1 MYQIPPI
8 TKSRILILLGLITLV
23 VFGQVIGFEFVNID
37 DPVYINNF
45 MVVKGLTLEGLAW
58 VFASIHT
65 NFSTTLNWVSH
76 MIDVELFGLNP
87 AGHHLTSLLLHLVNT
102 FLFFIIL
109 DGITRDRWK
118 SAMAAVLFAIHPLRV
133 ETVAWVADRKDL
145 LAMLFSL
152 LTMAAYWKYAVHR
165 RPLWYGVTTICFVLA
180 LLAKPVMVILPFVLL
195 LIDFWPLDRLKSSG
209 ESPFQWARV
218 KPLLWEKVPLLGLSG
233 LFSWIAYNG
242 QAVHNVMVSE
252 TALPWF
258 VRWLNVPVN
267 YMRYIEKIFWP
278 TDLAVFYPLSYQT
291 PTVWIIA
298 GSLLLLIAVTVWVLR
313 CFRGAPYLWVG
324 WFWFLGS
331 LVPVVGFVKAGFQEI
346 ADRYTYFPLIGI
358 FIMVVWGL
366 AEAVKRWNVSAMAVR
381 FVSAILVAVLMLVS
395 WNQTRVWESSV
406 TLFQHTVDHTERND
420 FAHNN
425 LGHALMLRGRTEESI
440 LHFKK
445 ALEYN
450 PRHVMAHL
458 NLAKAY
464 RNLDRTPEAILSYNH
479 ILQVQPNHV
488 VVHFELGKLYHKV
501 GDGPHAVHHTRIA
514 HELLIRNYGPEFDKT
529 REAEENL
536 KLYSQ
541 LYNLKL

>member
-1 MYQIPPI
+1 MDQVPPI
-8 TKSRILILLGLITLV
+8 IKSRILILLALIIVV

-37 DPVYINNF
+37 DPVYVNNY

-65 NFSTTLNWVSH
+65 NFSTTLNWISH

-87 AGHHLTSLLLHLVNT
+87 AGHHLTNLLLHLLNT

-109 DGITRDRWK
+109 DGITGDRWK

-133 ETVAWVADRKDL
+133 ETVAWVSDRKDL

-152 LTMAAYWKYAVHR
+152 LTIGAYWRYAVQR
-165 RPLWYGVTTICFVLA
+165 RPLWYGVMALCLVLA

-195 LIDFWPLDRLKSSG
+195 LIDFWPLNRLESS
-209 ESPFQWARV
+209 SPFQWVRI
-218 KPLLWEKVPLLGLSG
+218 KPLLWDKVPLLGLSG

-252 TALPWF
+252 TALPWL
-258 VRWLNVPVN
+258 VRWLNVPIN
-267 YMRYIEKIFWP
+267 YMRYLEKIFWP
-278 TDLAVFYPLSYQT
+278 TDMVVFYPLSYQT
-291 PTVWIIA
+291 PAMWKIV
-298 GSLLLLIAVTVWVLR
+298 GSLLFLIGVTVWVLR
-313 CFRGAPYLWVG
+313 HFRNAPYLWVG

-358 FIMVVWGL
+358 FFMGVWGL
-366 AEAVKRWNVSAMAVR
+366 AAAAERWNVSVKAVR
-381 FVSAILVAVLMLVS
+381 FVSAVLVAVLMFVS
-395 WNQTRVWESSV
+395 WNQTRVWKNSV

-425 LGHALMLRGRTEESI
+425 LGHALMLNGKTEESI

-450 PRHVMAHL
+450 PQRALAHL

-464 RNLDRTPEAILSYNH
+464 RNLDRTPEAILSYRN
-479 ILQVQPNHV
+479 ILQLQPNHV
-488 VVHFELGKLYHKV
+488 VVHFELGKLYHKI
-501 GDGPHAVHHTRIA
+501 GDGSHAVHHTRIA
-514 HELLIRNYGPEFDKT
+514 HALLIRNYGLEFDKT
-529 REAEENL
+529 HEAEENL
-536 KLYSQ
+536 KHYYKV
-541 LYNLKL
+541 YNLKP